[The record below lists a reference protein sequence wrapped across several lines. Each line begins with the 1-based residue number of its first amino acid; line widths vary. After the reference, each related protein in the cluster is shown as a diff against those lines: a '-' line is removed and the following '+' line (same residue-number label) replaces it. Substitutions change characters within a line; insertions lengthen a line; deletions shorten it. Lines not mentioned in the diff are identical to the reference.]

1 MKRHVMI
8 GWLVVL
14 CATTLL
20 CAAKKKE
27 LTLEE
32 LKDRAEKA
40 KPQDQP
46 HLYID
51 VADRQLETA
60 TTTFDSG
67 DSTAAQSAVADVG
80 IYGKKAAEAALQSR
94 KKLKNTENSLREI
107 VVKLRDLKRSVSF
120 EDRQPIQTAIDDLE
134 KMRTRLLTK
143 MFSKD

>member
-1 MKRHVMI
+1 MKRRVMI
-8 GWLVVL
+8 GCLIAL
-14 CATTLL
+14 CATSLL
-20 CAAKKKE
+20 CIAKEK
-27 LTLEE
+27 LSLAE
-32 LKDRAEKA
+32 LKERAEKA

-51 VADRQLETA
+51 VAGRQLETA
-60 TTTFDSG
+60 TQTFDSG
-67 DSTAAQSAVADVG
+67 DNTTAQSAVADVRT
-80 IYGKKAAEAALQSR
+80 YGKKAAEAALQSR
-94 KKLKNTENSLREI
+94 KQLKNTEISLREI